1 MNNFQISWFS
11 LLFLFVS
18 QRRCDIYDLKQPP
31 ASRSAS
37 TGIPTS
43 SRARMLGSGPGTGL
57 TGISTI
63 PGRAPEKIC
72 PFYAYFTKTTLRF
85 PRMIILT
92 YCTYIL
98 KILLIFFFS
107 IPKLRNICAIKF
119 CVYLTYVWS
128 ITTHSKQTLS
138 LVSLRLSR
146 GWFRRSPLCRKR
158 IKLKRC
164 KAINQSLISIRLF
177 KIKSIRYLR
186 FY

>member
-57 TGISTI
+57 TGISTN

-72 PFYAYFTKTTLRF
+72 PFFAYFTKTTLRF
-85 PRMIILT
+85 PSMIIHT
-92 YCTYIL
+92 YSYMHIL
-98 KILLIFFFS
+98 KILLIFFS
-107 IPKLRNICAIKF
+107 IPKMRNITVEHISLI
-119 CVYLTYVWS
+119 YERS
-128 ITTHSKQTLS
+128 ITTYPNKLCHWFLLD
-138 LVSLRLSR
+138 LVGGGL
-146 GWFRRSPLCRKR
+146 GGPHFAVNVKR
-158 IKLKRC
+158 
-164 KAINQSLISIRLF
+164 
-177 KIKSIRYLR
+177 
-186 FY
+186 